1 MFTEELYALYVRYE
15 QFVHKKDRER
25 DQLKRFL
32 CNSPVYDPNVDHE
45 IRDWPC
51 LIEHENI
58 DDTFR
63 EFKDEGV
70 YPGLGTYH
78 MYHRIDGKLV
88 AVTVIDIVT

>member
-1 MFTEELYALYVRYE
+1 MNSLFT
-15 QFVHKKDRER
+15 KKIRER

-45 IRDWPC
+45 IRDRPC

-78 MYHRIDGKLV
+78 MYHRN
-88 AVTVIDIVT
+88 